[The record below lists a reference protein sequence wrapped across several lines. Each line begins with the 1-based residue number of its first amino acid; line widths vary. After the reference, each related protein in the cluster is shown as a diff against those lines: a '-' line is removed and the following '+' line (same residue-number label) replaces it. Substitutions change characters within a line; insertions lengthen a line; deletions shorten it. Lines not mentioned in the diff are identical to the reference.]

1 MHYEWIKSSS
11 SSSSDDMGNS
21 DRINSPEPGSMKNHV
36 KIVTDP
42 PFAIPAVTTKECID
56 NIDTEN

>member
-1 MHYEWIKSSS
+1 MV
-11 SSSSDDMGNS
+11 NS

-42 PFAIPAVTTKECID
+42 LFAIPAVTTKECID